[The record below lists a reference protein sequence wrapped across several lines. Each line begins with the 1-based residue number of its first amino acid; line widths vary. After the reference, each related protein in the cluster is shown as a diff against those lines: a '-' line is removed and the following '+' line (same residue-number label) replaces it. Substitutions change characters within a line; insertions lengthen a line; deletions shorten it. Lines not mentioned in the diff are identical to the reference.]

1 VVAATAARGAAG
13 DVSAVTRLA
22 PPQDIHLHLLL
33 LWKDTMN
40 HPTIT
45 RFSAIF
51 LASLALVACGGGTDE
66 DLDKRG
72 TPTSVATLPM
82 ETLSQAEIDSLLY
95 MREEEKLAGDVYT
108 RMDALW
114 GRSVPVFSNITASE
128 ATHTEA
134 VRQLLQRYSLP
145 DPAAGNAVGV
155 FQNPDLQ
162 ALHNQLVA
170 DGSVSLIEA
179 LKVGVH
185 IEELDMVDINTHLA
199 SVDNLDIRRVYESLL
214 RGSRNHLRAYYQTLL
229 KQGGSYTPQTLSQ
242 AEFDAIVN
250 SAMERG

>member
-1 VVAATAARGAAG
+1 
-13 DVSAVTRLA
+13 
-22 PPQDIHLHLLL
+22 
-33 LWKDTMN
+33 MN

-72 TPTSVATLPM
+72 SPTSVNTLPM
-82 ETLSQAEIDSLLY
+82 EALSQAETDSLLY

-114 GRSVPVFSNITASE
+114 GGSVPVFGNITHSE
-128 ATHTEA
+128 ASHTEA
-134 VRQLLQRYSLP
+134 VRQLLQRYGLP
-145 DPAAGNAVGV
+145 DPVADNAVGV
-155 FQNPDLQ
+155 FRNPDLQ
-162 ALHNQLVA
+162 ALYHQLVA
-170 DGSVSLIEA
+170 DGSVSLIAA
-179 LKVGVH
+179 LQVGDR
-185 IEELDMVDINTHLA
+185 IEELDMLDINTHLA
-199 SVDNLDIRRVYESLL
+199 RVDNQDIRVVYESLL
-214 RGSRNHLRAYYQTLL
+214 RGSRNHLRAYHQTLL
-229 KQGGSYTPQTLSQ
+229 KQGGSYTPQYLSQ

>member
-1 VVAATAARGAAG
+1 
-13 DVSAVTRLA
+13 
-22 PPQDIHLHLLL
+22 
-33 LWKDTMN
+33 MN
-40 HPTIT
+40 QPTIT

-51 LASLALVACGGGTDE
+51 LASLALVACGGGTDD

-72 TPTSVATLPM
+72 TPTSVNATLATLPI
-82 ETLSQAEIDSLLY
+82 EALSQAEIDSLLY

-170 DGSVSLIEA
+170 DGSVSLIDA

-199 SVDNLDIRRVYESLL
+199 RVDNQDIRRVYESLL
-214 RGSRNHLRAYYQTLL
+214 QGSRNHLRAYYQTLL
-229 KQGGSYTPQTLSQ
+229 NQGGSYTPQYLSQ

>member
-1 VVAATAARGAAG
+1 
-13 DVSAVTRLA
+13 
-22 PPQDIHLHLLL
+22 
-33 LWKDTMN
+33 MN
-40 HPTIT
+40 QPTIT

-51 LASLALVACGGGTDE
+51 LASLALVACGGGTDD

-72 TPTSVATLPM
+72 SPTSVNATLATLPI
-82 ETLSQAEIDSLLY
+82 EALSQAEIDSLLY

-114 GRSVPVFSNITASE
+114 GHSVPVFSNITASE

-145 DPAAGNAVGV
+145 DPAAGNTVGV

-162 ALHNQLVA
+162 ALYNQLVA
-170 DGSVSLIEA
+170 DGSVSLIDA
-179 LKVGVH
+179 LRVGVH

-199 SVDNLDIRRVYESLL
+199 RVDNQDIRRVYESLL
-214 RGSRNHLRAYYQTLL
+214 QGSRNHLRAYYQTLL
-229 KQGGSYTPQTLSQ
+229 NQGGSYTPQYLSQ
-242 AEFDAIVN
+242 AEFDAIVS

>member
-1 VVAATAARGAAG
+1 
-13 DVSAVTRLA
+13 
-22 PPQDIHLHLLL
+22 
-33 LWKDTMN
+33 MN

-72 TPTSVATLPM
+72 TPTSVNATLATLPI
-82 ETLSQAEIDSLLY
+82 EALSQAEIDSLLY
-95 MREEEKLAGDVYT
+95 MREEEKLAGDVYI

-134 VRQLLQRYSLP
+134 VHQLLLRYSLP

-170 DGSVSLIEA
+170 DGSASLIDA
-179 LKVGVH
+179 LKVGVR

-199 SVDNLDIRRVYESLL
+199 RVDNQDIRRVYESLL
-214 RGSRNHLRAYYQTLL
+214 QGSRNHLRAF
-229 KQGGSYTPQTLSQ
+229 SQ
-242 AEFDAIVN
+242 AQVAAGGVD
-250 SAMERG
+250 ERPQFLCLAEWTA